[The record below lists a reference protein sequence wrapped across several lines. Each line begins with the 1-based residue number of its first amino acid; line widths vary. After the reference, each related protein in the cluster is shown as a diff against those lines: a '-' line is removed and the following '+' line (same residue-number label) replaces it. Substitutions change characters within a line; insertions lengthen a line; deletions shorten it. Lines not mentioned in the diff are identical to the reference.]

1 VDAGSLSRSGREGAL
16 VDPRSVATPVRSA
29 LAHLA
34 SQTFIHLAEPGNDD
48 FVGTDMRPL
57 RVLHVEDVEED
68 VRLVERHL
76 QRNGWSVEWTR
87 VETAEELRE
96 ALRAPWDVILSDF
109 KMPRFSALE
118 ALEIVQASSERAGT
132 PFIVVSGSV
141 GEQAAIEVLLRG
153 ADDFINKGSLA
164 RLAPAI
170 ERELRDSQV
179 RLEKREAQRALG
191 EALASREE
199 LIAIAGHEFRNPL
212 AAMQIT
218 IDSLL
223 RSGRAPEHAQA
234 LARQVRRLRDLVTRF
249 VDIAALDAGSFELRP
264 SDLDLSL
271 IARREVRHIAAE
283 PERVRLDAPETVP
296 VHADRGRLELVVACL
311 LDNALKFGGPHP
323 VEVRVHSDEEE
334 GLLEVADRGPGLG
347 EAEREAVFRP
357 FGKRVSSRH
366 YGGFGLS
373 LWLSRSILTRH
384 GGSIVA
390 LPNPGGGAL
399 FRVRLPL
406 RFLSRSAPGSSPAGP
421 PPPPASG

>member
-1 VDAGSLSRSGREGAL
+1 
-16 VDPRSVATPVRSA
+16 
-29 LAHLA
+29 
-34 SQTFIHLAEPGNDD
+34 
-48 FVGTDMRPL
+48 MRPL
-57 RVLHVEDVEED
+57 RVLHVDDVEGD

-76 QRNGWSVEWTR
+76 RRNGWSVEWTR
-87 VETAEELRE
+87 VESAAELRE
-96 ALRAPWDVILSDF
+96 ALGAPWDVILSDF
-109 KMPRFSALE
+109 NMPRFSALE
-118 ALEIVQASSERAGT
+118 ALEIVQASKRAGT

-153 ADDFINKGSLA
+153 ADDFINKDNLA
-164 RLAPAI
+164 RLVPAI
-170 ERELRDSQV
+170 ERELDDAQV
-179 RLEKREAQRALG
+179 RLEKQEAQRALA
-191 EALASREE
+191 EALGSREE

-218 IDSLL
+218 VDSLH

-249 VDIAALDAGSFELRP
+249 VDIAALDAGAFELRT

-271 IARREVRHIAAE
+271 IARREARRITAE
-283 PERVRLDAPETVP
+283 PERVRLDAPEPVP
-296 VHADRGRLELVVACL
+296 VHADRGRLELVVASL
-311 LDNALKFGGPHP
+311 LDNALKFGASHP
-323 VEVRVHSDEEE
+323 VDIRVHRDEEC

-347 EAEREAVFRP
+347 EAERETVFRP

-373 LWLSRSILTRH
+373 LWLSRSIVERH

-399 FRVRLPL
+399 FRVRIPL